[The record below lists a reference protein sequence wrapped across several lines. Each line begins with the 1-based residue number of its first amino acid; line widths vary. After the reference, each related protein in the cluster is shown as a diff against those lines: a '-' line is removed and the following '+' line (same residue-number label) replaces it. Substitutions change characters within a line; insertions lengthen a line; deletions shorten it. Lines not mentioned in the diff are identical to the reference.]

1 MRRNSRPSGL
11 DRWIDLFAFLGVL
24 ALGGALL
31 IFGHVT
37 VGSLVT
43 ICAALGGLYTLFRR
57 R

>member
-43 ICAALGGLYTLFRR
+43 ICAALGVLYTLFRR